1 MLDLLQAIVDG
12 VFQGA
17 VFALAAVGLSLV
29 FGVTNMV
36 NFAHGDLIM
45 MGMYLGFACW
55 AVAGLD
61 PLASIPIAAM
71 GMGAIAFGVYRGVI
85 RPVLRSSPLAQLVIT
100 FGVLTLLRGVAQVVF
115 TAAPQRVSDPLIG
128 QLRVAIA
135 GVAVTGA
142 QLACGVG
149 ALACTAA
156 LAWLVH
162 RTETGRALQA
172 VGEDAA
178 AASLMGINPDR
189 IRGLAWALAGTC
201 AGIAGALLINSYS
214 IDPLAG
220 STFGIMAFVAVAL
233 GGFGSII
240 GPALAGLALG
250 VAQSVVGLYLPGY
263 TLTAALLVYVLVLVI
278 RPQGLRGAR

>member
-1 MLDLLQAIVDG
+1 MLDLAQAIADG
-12 VFQGA
+12 VFLGA

-45 MGMYLGFACW
+45 MGMYLGFVCW
-55 AVAGLD
+55 SIAGLD
-61 PLASIPIAAM
+61 PLASIPIAAL
-71 GMGAIAFGVYRGVI
+71 GMAAIAFGVYRGLI

-115 TAAPQRVSDPLIG
+115 TAAPQRVSNPLVG
-128 QLRVAIA
+128 HLRVALG

-142 QLACGVG
+142 QLASGAG

-172 VGEDAA
+172 VGEDAG

-189 IRGLAWALAGTC
+189 MRALAWALAGVS
-201 AGIAGALLINSYS
+201 AGVAGALLINSYS

-220 STFGIMAFVAVAL
+220 STFGIMAFVAVTL

-240 GPALAGLALG
+240 GPAVAGLALG

-263 TLTAALLVYVLVLVI
+263 TLAAALAVYLLVLVV